1 MTGLLLAQPT
11 FGWAAVGIP
20 PSQSHETDPL
30 GLLDWA
36 FVIGALVLAFY
47 CSVRLVAWI
56 DTKMSS
62 WLLFR
67 DIRRELGIGRRHGRT
82 R

>member
-1 MTGLLLAQPT
+1 MTGLVLAQRT
-11 FGWAAVGIP
+11 VGWVAVGLP
-20 PSQSHETDPL
+20 PTQSNEADPL
-30 GLLDWA
+30 GLSDWA
-36 FVIGALVLAFY
+36 IVIGALVLAFC

-56 DTKMSS
+56 DTKVSS

-82 R
+82 S

>member
-1 MTGLLLAQPT
+1 MTGLLLAQRT
-11 FGWAAVGIP
+11 VGWVAVGIP
-20 PSQSHETDPL
+20 PTQSHERDTL
-30 GLLDWA
+30 GLLEWA

-56 DTKMSS
+56 DTKISA

-67 DIRRELGIGRRHGRT
+67 DIRRELGIGRRHGRIG
-82 R
+82 

>member
-1 MTGLLLAQPT
+1 MTGLLLDQPT
-11 FGWAAVGIP
+11 FGWVAVGIP
-20 PSQSHETDPL
+20 PIQSHETDPL
-30 GLLDWA
+30 GLSDWA

-47 CSVRLVAWI
+47 WSVRLVAWF